1 MIGFTALPC
10 FLWRIQEWRLFVGA
24 IHGPMDGLRG
34 VPSPDRAMAF
44 DDSDYMLW
52 SVFKCFVL
60 LWCMVVPGG
69 SSVLGLADVP

>member
-1 MIGFTALPC
+1 
-10 FLWRIQEWRLFVGA
+10 
-24 IHGPMDGLRG
+24 MDGLRG

-69 SSVLGLADVP
+69 SSVLGLADVPLVIPWQCCIDRSRCDRF

>member
-1 MIGFTALPC
+1 
-10 FLWRIQEWRLFVGA
+10 
-24 IHGPMDGLRG
+24 MDGLRG

-60 LWCMVVPGG
+60 LWCSVVPGG
-69 SSVLGLADVP
+69 SSVLGLADVH